1 MKIARTKK
9 AFILVFSIIKKVQV
23 QAEVNDE
30 VNEAFVPNT
39 RRPNQKKTIAK
50 AGSIQTK
57 LSKEI
62 KRNENKGKTHSF
74 FSFYFFGQMEN
85 YEIIF
90 TYAMQISD
98 WGEGGA

>member
-39 RRPNQKKTIAK
+39 RRPN
-50 AGSIQTK
+50 
-57 LSKEI
+57 
-62 KRNENKGKTHSF
+62 
-74 FSFYFFGQMEN
+74 
-85 YEIIF
+85 
-90 TYAMQISD
+90 
-98 WGEGGA
+98 